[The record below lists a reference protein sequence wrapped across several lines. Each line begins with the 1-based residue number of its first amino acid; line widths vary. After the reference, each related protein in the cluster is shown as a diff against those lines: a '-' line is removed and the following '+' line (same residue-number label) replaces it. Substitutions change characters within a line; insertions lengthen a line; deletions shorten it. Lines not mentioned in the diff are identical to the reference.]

1 MSWKIL
7 WISQNKT
14 PQVGSEA
21 VNISSSSWLAYDG
34 QSRQVP
40 FAIQVTSLSDSDS
53 ELINWLL
60 IDFEPLEVQTWNN
73 YYLIKLKPLT

>member
-53 ELINWLL
+53 ELIN
-60 IDFEPLEVQTWNN
+60 
-73 YYLIKLKPLT
+73 